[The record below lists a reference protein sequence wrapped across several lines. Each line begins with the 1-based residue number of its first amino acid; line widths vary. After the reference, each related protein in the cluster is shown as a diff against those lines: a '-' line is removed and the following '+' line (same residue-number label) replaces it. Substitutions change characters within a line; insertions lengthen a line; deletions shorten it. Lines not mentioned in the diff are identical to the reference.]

1 MVSRVDNEVEE
12 WIVNVEG
19 GGGGGDGGV
28 RWGGGIVGM
37 ESVTLTT
44 QGGQPGATH
53 TPTTVNCSQR
63 CSCYSYH
70 HYTPALQRVSMIACV
85 LFALYCRVVIY
96 IYGKKIRCENK
107 YNYYLIETTS
117 TLGVLP

>member
-1 MVSRVDNEVEE
+1 MSSVDNEVEE
-12 WIVNVEG
+12 WIVNVDVD

-53 TPTTVNCSQR
+53 QQ
-63 CSCYSYH
+63 
-70 HYTPALQRVSMIACV
+70 L
-85 LFALYCRVVIY
+85 
-96 IYGKKIRCENK
+96 
-107 YNYYLIETTS
+107 
-117 TLGVLP
+117 